1 MLAFLSL
8 NVVEAKKK
16 YKKGNSSLSRIK
28 PSIRNEIAL
37 FSYFCKKDIKKDTKK
52 EDMEDIVEGMEDIVE
67 GMEDME
73 EDTEEDTEKTK
84 QTTTSPLLII
94 YWIQYPDFI
103 PHVELV

>member
-8 NVVEAKKK
+8 NVIEAKKK

-52 EDMEDIVEGMEDIVE
+52 EDMEDIVEGMED
-67 GMEDME
+67 M
-73 EDTEEDTEKTK
+73 EEDTEKTK